1 MNFFA
6 YLYRMRYIERW
17 SLMRSTV
24 KENVSEHSH
33 SVAILAHALGVVNNR
48 IFSGKVDPDRLA
60 VYALFHE
67 TSEVLTGDLPTP
79 IKYYNP
85 EIKSAYKAIEA
96 VACEKM
102 LGMLPAELRPVYEPI
117 VREELDEYEA
127 RLLKAADKLDAL
139 IKCIDEGKSGNREFS
154 KAERSIR
161 AELSGYGLDEVDYFM
176 EQLLPAF
183 SLTLDEME

>member
-6 YLYRMRYIERW
+6 YLYRMRSIERW
-17 SLMRSTV
+17 NLMRSTV

-33 SVAILAHALGVVNNR
+33 SVAVLAHALGVVNNLV
-48 IFSGKVDPDRLA
+48 FKGNVDPDRLA

-67 TSEVLTGDLPTP
+67 TSEVMTGDLPTP

-85 EIKSAYKAIEA
+85 DIKTAYKAIEA

-102 LGMLPAELRPVYEPI
+102 LGMLPEELRPAYDPI
-117 VREELDEYEA
+117 VRADATEYEL

-139 IKCIDEGKSGNREFS
+139 IKCVDEVKCGNREFS

-161 AELSGYGLDEVDYFM
+161 TTLEQSELPEVAYFM
-176 EQLLPAF
+176 EKLVPAF